1 MNTDVPGRDEDG
13 GHGLPPGIEDALA
26 RIVWGESEVIA
37 NAIDELVRTH
47 SDLAEKTRRR
57 AEELLAIRNAAT
69 ESESKSLELPVG
81 PWASGAGPLQIGR
94 FRTIRVLGKGTSGV
108 VYLAAESTPVSRLV
122 AIKLLG
128 RQDEDGMARFRIEL
142 DALGAMTHE
151 YIARILDGGV
161 LAHDG
166 RPWIALEYVEGGRT
180 LTAFCREH
188 HLPLNEQIRLFQRVC
203 VGVDHAHARGFLHR
217 DLKPRNVLVVEHEGG
232 PVPKIIDFG
241 LARLTQREDDREGPM
256 SKEGSPLGTFEYM
269 SPEQARGSKDL
280 AVTTD
285 VYSLGAILYELI
297 ADVTPLQDA
306 IRGAQ
311 HDGQR
316 IEAILSKRPSPPT
329 TVAGGRRS
337 RGRSDIDLITL
348 KALAKEP
355 AQRYASA
362 GELADDLEKLLTHRP
377 VVARPTSRIYEL
389 RKFIRRHQVVS
400 ALAALATIAFSVAIH
415 QWLGRSQEAATR
427 IATEQFMSRAARVLE
442 RHLSR
447 NDLDQVLGELES
459 RGMWVWWR
467 CVYSDGTVVYNRF
480 RFYRELADAQVYFHG
495 LSAEPDSDAFEVVGD
510 KRRHILYNSEGAKEM
525 QRKHGS
531 ISLIGHTEEPK

>member
-1 MNTDVPGRDEDG
+1 
-13 GHGLPPGIEDALA
+13 
-26 RIVWGESEVIA
+26 
-37 NAIDELVRTH
+37 
-47 SDLAEKTRRR
+47 
-57 AEELLAIRNAAT
+57 
-69 ESESKSLELPVG
+69 
-81 PWASGAGPLQIGR
+81 
-94 FRTIRVLGKGTSGV
+94 
-108 VYLAAESTPVSRLV
+108 LV
-122 AIKLLG
+122 AIKLLE

-151 YIARILDGGV
+151 YIAKILDGGV
-161 LAHDG
+161 LDRDG

-188 HLPLNEQIRLFQRVC
+188 HLSLNERIRLFQRVC

-329 TVAGGRRS
+329 TIAGGRRS

-355 AQRYASA
+355 PQRYASA
-362 GELADDLEKLLTHRP
+362 GKLADDLERLLTHRP
-377 VVARPTSRIYEL
+377 VFARPTSRIYEL
-389 RKFIRRHQVVS
+389 RKFIRRHRVVS
-400 ALAALATIAFSVAIH
+400 ALAALAAIAFSVAIN
-415 QWLGRSQEAATR
+415 QWLSRSQEAATR

-442 RHLSR
+442 QHLSKS
-447 NDLDQVLGELES
+447 DLEQVLGKLES

-467 CVYSDGTVVYNRF
+467 CVYADGTTVYNRF
-480 RFYRELADAQVYFHG
+480 RFYRELADAQVYFNG
-495 LSAEPDSDAFEVVGD
+495 LSSEPDSDAFEVIDG
-510 KRRHILYNSEGAKEM
+510 KRRHVLYDADGAKEM
-525 QRKHGS
+525 QRRHGGISS
-531 ISLIGHTEEPK
+531 IEHTEEPK